1 MVKVSVAESLP
12 RKADPPLVLATNKPK
27 KRVMELRLAAAA
39 VICVAVPAVV
49 PMLVYGPAVA
59 EASRKFK
66 MAEWANVV
74 LTKVLIVPVVDLNAV
89 KAGCRMYGVE

>member
-12 RKADPPLVLATNKPK
+12 RKAETPLVLATNNPRN
-27 KRVMELRLAAAA
+27 RVMELRLAAAA
-39 VICVAVPAVV
+39 VIWVAVPAVV
-49 PMLVYGPAVA
+49 PILAYGPALA
-59 EASRKFK
+59 EASRKIK
-66 MAEWANVV
+66 MAGWAKVV